1 MQFKL
6 LPLSAVLIT
15 MTALNPVLA
24 NEIGSEP
31 SDSIRTFFL
40 DDVQVFSSTKENT
53 LVSEMPLSISSISGR
68 NLQTS
73 KITSIKSIG
82 TTVPNF
88 YMPEYGSR
96 LTSSIYIRGIGSRI
110 NSPAVG
116 LYVDDIPYYE
126 KSAFDFRFFDV
137 ERIDVLRG
145 PQGTLYGRNTMGGLI
160 RISTRNPFINPGT
173 DITLGY
179 ASGNEMKNLSANH
192 YAILSDNFAYSIGGY
207 YEDGGGFFTNSFTG
221 RESESL
227 TAFGG
232 RARAIWLPN
241 ENLKIDMNVSYDD
254 NDEQAYPYF
263 YDGSISAPEKFPT
276 LVGKISNNRGNS
288 YVRNMLNAGVSVEY
302 QTDRLIM
309 TAVTGFQGLDDDMNL
324 DQDFL
329 SADIYTL
336 EQQQRSL
343 TLSEELTVK
352 NRSNGIWQW
361 TSGINLFAQRL
372 DSRAPVF
379 FHPQGVVLLET
390 LINSNIP
397 VLPPFIGITDIAV
410 DITDPE
416 ITMDGKFETPIKG
429 ISFFHQSTVELSDRL
444 YATLGLRA
452 DFETAKI
459 EYDSYGMVNCQVS
472 MLHHGVLESQNAVVA
487 PRLNGD
493 HDKNFFRLMP
503 KVAFKYSIPNGNL
516 YATISRGTRS
526 GGYNIQTFS
535 DQLQSKLQSSMKAV
549 FMPGGGGTS
558 TTKNEDPGIAASFKP
573 ESSWNYEIGTH
584 LAMLDDAVSLD
595 ASLFMINTHDQQ
607 ISKFISSGMGRQMV
621 NAGNSRSMGAELSL
635 HTTPF
640 RNLHLSA
647 NYGYTHAKFLDYEE
661 GGTDDFSG
669 NRVPFVPENTV
680 RVGGEY
686 VLGLSKGLI
695 ENISLGADYNGVGRI
710 YWTESNSAYQN
721 YYSTLD
727 AHLLV
732 GLSFCQIN
740 LWAKNITDSQY
751 NVFYFESMGRGFHQ
765 QCRPAQVGVDLK
777 FSF

>member
-24 NEIGSEP
+24 NAIESEP
-31 SDSIRTFFL
+31 SDSLRTFFL
-40 DDVQVFSSTKENT
+40 DDVQVFSSTKENIN
-53 LVSEMPLSISSISGR
+53 VSEMPLSISSISGR

-73 KITSIKSIG
+73 RITSIKSIG

-96 LTSSIYIRGIGSRI
+96 LTSSVYIRGIGSRI

-160 RISTRNPFINPGT
+160 RVSTRNPFIHPGT

-179 ASGNEMKNLSANH
+179 ASGNEMKNLSVNH
-192 YAILSDNFAYSIGGY
+192 YAMLSDNFAYSIGGY
-207 YEDGGGFFTNSFTG
+207 YEDAEGFFTNSFTG
-221 RESESL
+221 KESESM

-263 YDGSISAPEKFPT
+263 YNGSISAPEKFPT
-276 LVGKISNNRGNS
+276 LVGKISNNRENS

-336 EQQQRSL
+336 EQKQRSL
-343 TLSEELTVK
+343 TLSEELIVK

-361 TSGINLFAQRL
+361 TSGINMFAQKL
-372 DSRAPVF
+372 ESRAPVV
-379 FHPQGVVLLET
+379 FHPQGVAMLEGM
-390 LINSNIP
+390 INSSIP
-397 VLPPFIGITDIAV
+397 VLPPFIGITDIKV
-410 DITDPE
+410 DITDPD
-416 ITMDGKFETPIKG
+416 IIMDGEFETPTKG
-429 ISFFHQSTVELSDRL
+429 ISLFHQSTVELSDRL
-444 YATLGLRA
+444 SANLGLRA
-452 DFETAKI
+452 DFESAKI

-472 MLHHGVLESQNAVVA
+472 MLHHGVPDTTSALVA
-487 PRLNGD
+487 PRLVGE

-526 GGYNIQTFS
+526 GGYNIQIFS

-549 FMPGGGGTS
+549 FMPGGTT

-584 LAMLDDAVSLD
+584 LTLLEDALLLD

-607 ISKFISSGMGRQMV
+607 ISKFISSGMGRQMI

-635 HTTPF
+635 RATPV
-640 RNLHLSA
+640 RNLHLNA
-647 NYGYTHAKFLDYEE
+647 NYGYTHAKFISYEE
-661 GGTDDFSG
+661 GSDNYSG

-686 VLGLSKGLI
+686 VWNLSKGLI

-710 YWTESNSAYQN
+710 YWTENNSAYQN

-727 AHLLV
+727 SHLMV
-732 GLSFCQIN
+732 ELSFCQIN
-740 LWAKNITDSQY
+740 LWAKNITDSKY

-765 QCRPAQVGVDLK
+765 LCKPAQVGVDLK